1 MKQTQRLTTTWLAKV
16 NLVNDQTARDH
27 THTTLSTAL
36 PSGPASGG
44 PSELIDRPE
53 HIHLH
58 AQYMHGL
65 QLATHGPMRGW
76 PFKGQAVASRP
87 RTGTSCCCCG
97 PAVAAAHELLL
108 PSLCCLPSSAPV
120 SVRTCRC
127 PHLSERRTSTRM
139 SQPPIGSASQAG
151 RLRASTGARLL
162 VDHWHCADQMPAT
175 KGRRGVST

>member
-1 MKQTQRLTTTWLAKV
+1 MKQTQDQTTTWLAKV
-16 NLVNDQTARDH
+16 NLVNDRTARDH

-53 HIHLH
+53 HNTCAVTH
-58 AQYMHGL
+58 ARTAACHTRPN
-65 QLATHGPMRGW
+65 AW

-108 PSLCCLPSSAPV
+108 PSLCCLPSSTPV

-139 SQPPIGSASQAG
+139 SQPPPSVHLRRPVDSGPRQAPVYSLTIGIAPIRCLRPMAG
-151 RLRASTGARLL
+151 EA
-162 VDHWHCADQMPAT
+162 
-175 KGRRGVST
+175 

>member
-1 MKQTQRLTTTWLAKV
+1 MKQTQDLTTTWLAKV

-53 HIHLH
+53 HTCAVH
-58 AQYMHGL
+58 ARTAACHTRPN
-65 QLATHGPMRGW
+65 AW